1 MSVVESGSGTRAQI
15 PGYLVAGKTGTAQKV
30 SPYGGYGDKRVASF
44 GGYAPADAP
53 VIAALVIIDE
63 PNTYTTYGGVLAAP
77 VFKEVVGDAL
87 RLLGVPP
94 NQPVAQPAASPGQTI
109 VPDIRNYLIV
119 EAEAM
124 TKESR
129 LGLRVVGGQ
138 GNIVLS
144 QNPAPGAKVQ
154 ADTVV
159 NVVVGDDPEQ

>member
-1 MSVVESGSGTRAQI
+1 M
-15 PGYLVAGKTGTAQKV
+15 
-30 SPYGGYGDKRVASF
+30 
-44 GGYAPADAP
+44 
-53 VIAALVIIDE
+53 
-63 PNTYTTYGGVLAAP
+63 AAP